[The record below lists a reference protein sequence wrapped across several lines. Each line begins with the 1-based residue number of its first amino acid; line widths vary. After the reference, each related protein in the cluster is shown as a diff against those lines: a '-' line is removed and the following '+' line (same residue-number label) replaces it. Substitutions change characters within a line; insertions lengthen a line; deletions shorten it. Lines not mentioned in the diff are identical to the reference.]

1 MIAMKRDCLSDNE
14 LRQVLHGEMNAAEFD
29 SAILHLDQ
37 CDTCRAS
44 VDTIQ
49 ENTSG
54 VKAPFTAL
62 PTDELQNE
70 TACQVALHKILL
82 SPAVHAGKQ
91 PFGGDSLG
99 SSSQGSGTAVPCETL
114 GPYQLM
120 SQLGVGGMG
129 TVYLAQHQRLKRQCA
144 IKLLPRDR
152 VGQPGWLER
161 FDREMITVASLEHP
175 HVVRATDAGHESG
188 WHYLVMEHLDG
199 MDVSRVARRMGQ
211 LSVADA
217 CEIVRQAALG
227 LAHVHDSGLVHRDI
241 KPSNLMLTRKGI
253 VKLLDLGLVLP
264 GDDPLA
270 VDDRLTTVGHV
281 MGTMPYMAPEQLSD
295 SRCVDPRSDL
305 YALGA
310 TLYRLIAGSPP
321 HGRRHGLAAQVIA
334 ITSEDAARLDT
345 LREDVDR
352 EVVELVAEMLDRDAV
367 KRPQSAVKVA
377 ERLVRPSEGSHLKG
391 LIREAVR
398 RPGNDSL
405 EPGSFL
411 PSVQGQPQSPREPV
425 WRHWIAGAMA
435 AGFLFF
441 AAFVIKIQTDKGTLV
456 VHSDVDGLT
465 VLVKRGEE
473 VVETLTIDSTKE
485 NIQILHKGTYR
496 VEIQDGGKALKLSE
510 EVVTIGRSETTPI
523 SISPTGAAEKT
534 VASNPNTNA
543 PSQDPRYATLRK
555 ARETI
560 LTAADLDTVGEAMV
574 ESVELIDGFLRPRSF
589 GGENEMRIYHEEQ
602 RKVADAILQRAREL
616 GGTESRIPP
625 PQHSNAFKVSP
636 SEHFMWYFDQTYYRI
651 SSEVAM
657 DAVVQELQDGN
668 GRSRAASLR
677 YLNRFSSRDPIN
689 HYIIPKRLRVC
700 SGLVTVEGN
709 ETAWEGL
716 PESQRSVAAKWAYD
730 EVLRLCSSRN
740 IDPLTLPMV
749 EKVMKAKPIDEL
761 TMVERGFRNIND
773 NPVQNI
779 APADVATGGNRVKAD
794 TVVVASDLGPRSLP
808 PSSSTDP
815 DAPLVFKGKDL
826 SQWLLLLGTERDVVS
841 LKEVI
846 MAVEVLTKDSDERAE
861 AATATLKVARS
872 LGGLSSTNSIEN
884 LNSIQNLDGNSQY
897 FMHVL
902 RKTFPAYFPE
912 PGIAAITNELDE
924 GVGNQNSQNAGIWLL
939 MEYCSK
945 SYADKWFHKDHPS
958 NQRKVLI
965 DRLSDNLI
973 RIAGD
978 LESAPLS
985 VSFPEKMRTHAREH
999 ALYTAISIRLMSG
1012 RAIKE
1017 KLLIDYVIK
1026 KVDHAMTWHAKIK
1039 SMEYKDS
1046 DDSVFLLETMWSTA
1060 PLNEYLLTAA
1070 IQLTMTSNG
1079 KQHPSLSSDE
1089 HWRMYAS
1096 VLLTPSFIVRS
1107 ESTQSLFDAVA
1118 KRPEILAEVI
1128 EKQIERI
1135 RTFDNTRTVMG
1146 GGSGKTGLEAADLS
1160 TRSNSHRSSVW
1171 KQALPF
1177 IAEKT
1182 SNAESLAKTLFD
1194 HSSFLNANNK
1204 QPMPELT
1211 EAIATLQ
1218 ARLKE

>member
-54 VKAPFTAL
+54 VKAPFVAR

-82 SPAVHAGKQ
+82 SPAVHASKQ
-91 PFGGDSLG
+91 PLGGDSL
-99 SSSQGSGTAVPCETL
+99 SSGSQGSGAAVPCETL

-199 MDVSRVARRMGQ
+199 MDVSRVARRMER
-211 LSVADA
+211 LSVSDA

-310 TLYRLIAGSPP
+310 TLYRLIAGAPP
-321 HGRRHGLAAQVIA
+321 HGRKHGLAAQVIA

-367 KRPQSAVKVA
+367 KRPQSAVVVA

-391 LIREAVR
+391 LIREAIR

-411 PSVQGQPQSPREPV
+411 PSIQGQPRSHQGPV

-496 VEIQDGGKALKLSE
+496 VEIQGGGEALKLSE
-510 EVVTIGRSETTPI
+510 EVVTIGRSKTTPI
-523 SISPTGAAEKT
+523 SISPTGAAEMAD
-534 VASNPNTNA
+534 ASTPNTDA
-543 PSQDPRYATLRK
+543 PSEDPRFATLRK

-560 LTAADLDTVGEAMV
+560 LTAVDLDDVGEAMV
-574 ESVELIDGFLRPRSF
+574 ESVELIDGLLTPRSF
-589 GGENEMRIYHEEQ
+589 EGQGETRVYHEEQ
-602 RKVADAILQRAREL
+602 RKIADAILQRAREL
-616 GGTESRIPP
+616 GGTQSRIPP

-636 SEHFMWYFDQTYYRI
+636 PEHFMWYFDQTYYRI
-651 SSEVAM
+651 SSGVAM
-657 DAVVQELQDGN
+657 DVVLQELQDGN

-677 YLNRFSSRDPIN
+677 YLNSHSSRDPID
-689 HYIIPKRLRVC
+689 HFIIPKRLRVC

-730 EVLRLCSSRN
+730 EVLRLCSRRN
-740 IDPLTLPMV
+740 INPLTLPMV

-761 TMVERGFRNIND
+761 TMVERNFLSIND
-773 NPVQNI
+773 DPVLNNV
-779 APADVATGGNRVKAD
+779 PDVAATGGNGGMRD
-794 TVVVASDLGPRSLP
+794 TAVIDIDSFP
-808 PSSSTDP
+808 PPSSTDP
-815 DAPLVFKGKDL
+815 DASLVYKGKSL
-826 SQWLLLLGTERDVVS
+826 SQWLRLLETERDAAS
-841 LKEVI
+841 LGEI
-846 MAVEVLTKDSDERAE
+846 IQAVEVLTRDSNQRAE
-861 AATATLKVARS
+861 AAAATLKIARR
-872 LGGLSSTNSIEN
+872 LGGYSFSSMQPDFAGILPSHPSGSDN
-884 LNSIQNLDGNSQY
+884 
-897 FMHVL
+897 FMHFFL
-902 RKTFPAYFPE
+902 QSYPRYFPE
-912 PGIAAITNELDE
+912 PGISAIAKELDE
-924 GVGNQNSQNAGIWLL
+924 GVGNQDSHCACTVVLHS
-939 MEYCSK
+939 YCWM
-945 SYADKWFHKDHPS
+945 DEGEKWFDREGRSKDG
-958 NQRKVLI
+958 KALI
-965 DRLSDNLI
+965 DRLCSNLI
-973 RIAGD
+973 RISDTSKGSSD
-978 LESAPLS
+978 PDGKRKFLFTDTLN
-985 VSFPEKMRTHAREH
+985 T
-999 ALYTAISIRLMSG
+999 ALNIRLISKHG
-1012 RAIKE
+1012 IE
-1017 KLLIDYVIK
+1017 EPQLVDYVVK
-1026 KVDHAMTWHAKIK
+1026 EVDHAMTGLTMIDGLPDAN
-1039 SMEYKDS
+1039 DS
-1046 DDSVFLLETMWSTA
+1046 DRRNATETGQRMMINMSLKTPLHEDLLA
-1060 PLNEYLLTAA
+1060 AA
-1070 IQLTMTSNG
+1070 IQLALTDNG
-1079 KQHPSLSSDE
+1079 KQFPSLASDD

-1096 VLLTPSFIVRS
+1096 QLVSLSHSIHRK
-1107 ESTQSLFDAVA
+1107 STLGLFDAVA
-1118 KRPEILAEVI
+1118 KRPEILTQA
-1128 EKQIERI
+1128 IERRI
-1135 RTFDNTRTVMG
+1135 EWLAGRGMSG
-1146 GGSGKTGLEAADLS
+1146 GGGMPELS
-1160 TRSNSHRSSVW
+1160 TRNSTPYSIWR
-1171 KQALPF
+1171 QALPF
-1177 IAEKT
+1177 VVKKT
-1182 SNAESLAKTLFD
+1182 NNVEALAKTLSD
-1194 HSSFLNANNK
+1194 HSSLLIAQGH
-1204 QPMPELT
+1204 QPIPELT
-1211 EAIATLQ
+1211 EAIVTLQ
-1218 ARLKE
+1218 ARLE